1 MDKDQFKALMAD
13 NEKILIFVDE
23 AIQTNLNY
31 FLTLAI
37 LLSLAFLFTALK
49 LSEIIAWEWLWVLA
63 PGWLLFP
70 STFLWH
76 LIAWKFHAPGIRQFK
91 HERAELIKTL
101 TEGK

>member
-1 MDKDQFKALMAD
+1 MNKDQFKALMAD

-31 FLTLAI
+31 FLTLVI

-49 LSEIIAWEWLWVLA
+49 LAEIIAWGWLWVLA

-70 STFLWH
+70 ATLLWH
-76 LIAWKFHAPGIRQFK
+76 LMAWKLHSPGIKQLK
-91 HERAELIKTL
+91 QERAELIKTL